1 MKKETNHAIYLL
13 KTNIA
18 NICKCEIERKIS
30 FILNKKFQLEK
41 IKVEHEQLTSI
52 KHQLSKEFSDC
63 IENSRS
69 LFGSALKNC
78 HHEYNTLSSDIANFV
93 EKNEKQTLKTKG
105 NAEKVFVAPSE
116 EGKWV
121 NWYSDLFLEEKLF
134 PKLFSYGIGG
144 YLSSNMLKK
153 SDMGY
158 ANYIK
163 NSLGMMHPICSFCFW
178 SRN

>member
-1 MKKETNHAIYLL
+1 MSDDDLEDDDLEDDDYDFLEESAFSAEEIDILNQLKTMKKETNHSIYLL

-41 IKVEHEQLTSI
+41 IKVEHEKLTSI

-69 LFGSALKNC
+69 LFRSTLKNC

-93 EKNEKQTLKTKG
+93 EKNEVNSEKTFAFVEKQTLKIKE

-121 NWYSDLFLEEKLF
+121 N
-134 PKLFSYGIGG
+134 
-144 YLSSNMLKK
+144 
-153 SDMGY
+153 
-158 ANYIK
+158 
-163 NSLGMMHPICSFCFW
+163 
-178 SRN
+178 